1 MSEKI
6 VLIGAGSANFGLEAV
21 SDIYRSKTLEG
32 SHVILHD
39 TDEKSL
45 KETQAVADKYKGEF
59 GVNFTVT
66 SSTDRKEALKGATV
80 VVISI
85 EVAPRFGLCVQYWK
99 IPQQYGM
106 KQIYA
111 ENGGPGGLFHSLRII
126 PPILE
131 ICEDINNL
139 CPEAYVYNLS
149 NPRQRIC
156 HAVSVK

>member
-1 MSEKI
+1 MTQKI

-32 SHVILHD
+32 SDIVLHD

-59 GVNFTVT
+59 GVNFNVT
-66 SSTDRKEALKGATV
+66 SSTNRKEALKGANV
-80 VVISI
+80 IVISI
-85 EVAPRFGLCVQYWK
+85 EVAPRFGLWDQDWK

-126 PPILE
+126 FFHI
-131 ICEDINNL
+131 
-139 CPEAYVYNLS
+139 S
-149 NPRQRIC
+149 
-156 HAVSVK
+156 

>member
-1 MSEKI
+1 MTQKI

-32 SHVILHD
+32 SDIVLHD

-45 KETQAVADKYKGEF
+45 KETQVVADKYKGEF
-59 GVNFTVT
+59 GVNFNVT
-66 SSTDRKEALKGATV
+66 SSTNRKEALKGATV
-80 VVISI
+80 IVISI
-85 EVAPRFGLCVQYWK
+85 EVAPRFGLWDQDWK

-126 PPILE
+126 LKLKFSHLSIKNFNSNRM
-131 ICEDINNL
+131 DFAINMGL
-139 CPEAYVYNLS
+139 
-149 NPRQRIC
+149 
-156 HAVSVK
+156 

>member
-21 SDIYRSKTLEG
+21 SDIFKSKSLIG
-32 SHVILHD
+32 SEIVLHD
-39 TDEKSL
+39 TNIKAL
-45 KETQAVADKYKGEF
+45 KETQDVAEKFKSEW

-66 SSTDRKEALKGATV
+66 SKENREEALKNATF

-85 EVAPRFGLCVQYWK
+85 EVSPRFELWDEDWK
-99 IPQQYGM
+99 FPQQFGI

-126 PPILE
+126 PPILK
-131 ICEDINNL
+131 ICEDINKIFIL
-139 CPEAYVYNLS
+139 VYCL
-149 NPRQRIC
+149 
-156 HAVSVK
+156 